1 MLYALCSLW
10 SVLCALCSLL
20 CSLWS
25 VLRFLTLYQIQYNPE
40 NFLEEAREA
49 LRKLP
54 LKKMKC
60 SSILKS
66 SPLLGMAQPDY
77 LNQLVCGITQLKAE
91 ELLMECQA
99 IEKRLGRIREKRWG
113 PRTIDID
120 IISYGQQTIDSPI
133 LKIPHP
139 EMEKRAFVLMPLQEI
154 SPQWTHPVSGH
165 TIDELLE
172 DWKSNSSEPLP
183 VILSS

>member
-1 MLYALCSLW
+1 MTSNEIPVHIGLGSNLG
-10 SVLCALCSLL
+10 
-20 CSLWS
+20 
-25 VLRFLTLYQIQYNPE
+25 NPE

-66 SPLLGMAQPDY
+66 SPLLEMAQPDY
-77 LNQLVCGITQLKAE
+77 MNQVVFGITQLEAE

-99 IEKRLGRIREKRWG
+99 IEKRLGRIREQRWG
-113 PRTIDID
+113 SRTMDID

-139 EMEKRAFVLMPLQEI
+139 EMEKRASVLMPLQEI
-154 SPQWTHPVSGH
+154 SPQWTHPVSDL

>member
-1 MLYALCSLW
+1 
-10 SVLCALCSLL
+10 
-20 CSLWS
+20 
-25 VLRFLTLYQIQYNPE
+25 
-40 NFLEEAREA
+40 
-49 LRKLP
+49 
-54 LKKMKC
+54 
-60 SSILKS
+60 
-66 SPLLGMAQPDY
+66 MAQPDY
-77 LNQLVCGITQLKAE
+77 LNQLICGITKLEAE

-99 IEKRLGRIREKRWG
+99 IEKRLGRIREQRWG

-139 EMEKRAFVLMPLQEI
+139 EMEKRAFVLKPLQEI

-172 DWKSNSSEPLP
+172 DWRSNSSEPLP

>member
-1 MLYALCSLW
+1 MTSNEIPVHIALGSNLG
-10 SVLCALCSLL
+10 
-20 CSLWS
+20 
-25 VLRFLTLYQIQYNPE
+25 NPE

-66 SPLLGMAQPDY
+66 SPLLGMSQPDY
-77 LNQLVCGITQLKAE
+77 LNQLVCGITQLRAE
-91 ELLMECQA
+91 ELLMDCQA
-99 IEKRLGRIREKRWG
+99 IEKRIGRIREQRWG

-120 IISYGQQTIDSPI
+120 IISYGQQTIDSPT

>member
-1 MLYALCSLW
+1 MTSNEKPVHIALGSNLG
-10 SVLCALCSLL
+10 
-20 CSLWS
+20 
-25 VLRFLTLYQIQYNPE
+25 NPK

-77 LNQLVCGITQLKAE
+77 LNQLVCGIIQLEAE

-99 IEKRLGRIREKRWG
+99 IEKRLGRIREQRWG

-120 IISYGQQTIDSPI
+120 IISYGQQTIDSPT

-172 DWKSNSSEPLP
+172 HWKSNSSEPLP

>member
-1 MLYALCSLW
+1 MTSNEIPVHIALGSNLG
-10 SVLCALCSLL
+10 
-20 CSLWS
+20 
-25 VLRFLTLYQIQYNPE
+25 NPE

-49 LRKLP
+49 LRKRP
-54 LKKMKC
+54 LEKMKC

-66 SPLLGMAQPDY
+66 SPLLGMTQPDY

-99 IEKRLGRIREKRWG
+99 IEKRLGRIREQRWG

-139 EMEKRAFVLMPLQEI
+139 EMEKRAFVLKPLQEI

>member
-1 MLYALCSLW
+1 MTSNEIPVHIALGSNLG
-10 SVLCALCSLL
+10 
-20 CSLWS
+20 
-25 VLRFLTLYQIQYNPE
+25 NPE

-91 ELLMECQA
+91 ESV
-99 IEKRLGRIREKRWG
+99 
-113 PRTIDID
+113 
-120 IISYGQQTIDSPI
+120 SY
-133 LKIPHP
+133 
-139 EMEKRAFVLMPLQEI
+139 
-154 SPQWTHPVSGH
+154 THL
-165 TIDELLE
+165 T
-172 DWKSNSSEPLP
+172 LP
-183 VILSS
+183 TKA